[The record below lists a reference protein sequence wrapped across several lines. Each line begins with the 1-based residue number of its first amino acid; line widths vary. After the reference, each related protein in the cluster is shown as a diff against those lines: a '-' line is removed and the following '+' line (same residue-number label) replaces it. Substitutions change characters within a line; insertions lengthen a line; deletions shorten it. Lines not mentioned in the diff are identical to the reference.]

1 MCRKNKLPSL
11 PTIKP
16 VHDFDPQT
24 IQEHLKAPSQLFG
37 RLSLRPADPLPIAV
51 PLNEFVYCLR
61 SDVRD
66 VTRAL
71 YWMAWVFA
79 YCREHKKQ
87 TKQALIFANRF
98 DEFVSEPHGAHPVWI
113 FWDAVRKQTQAHAR
127 PVIDVLYKMY
137 CLRWSPTE
145 AKSKQHL
152 LLAAIVIVCEGTT
165 FDATVVTGNTIAVST
180 VLQGMPGW
188 IDAIVRMQKSFT

>member
-1 MCRKNKLPSL
+1 
-11 PTIKP
+11 
-16 VHDFDPQT
+16 
-24 IQEHLKAPSQLFG
+24 
-37 RLSLRPADPLPIAV
+37 
-51 PLNEFVYCLR
+51 
-61 SDVRD
+61 
-66 VTRAL
+66 
-71 YWMAWVFA
+71 MAWVFA

-165 FDATVVTGNTIAVST
+165 FDATVVTGNTIQVSN